1 MTTFTPHFS
10 RVRRSHGLI
19 FLVLLITAGFMLWA
33 TFAEVEQYAR
43 SPGIVIA
50 SARTQ
55 IVQSA
60 NDGVIESVF
69 VHEGDRVKKGS
80 ILARLDGSQV
90 EAAQQDSLAKVAA
103 LKAAT
108 ARLQAEVFGRPL
120 RFPPEIASYATF
132 VSNQTELFQ
141 RRQNALNAEI
151 SNLQK
156 GLRLVREE
164 LDLSLPLLETGDI
177 GKAEVIRLK
186 KQVAE
191 IEGHV
196 TNRRNKYFQ
205 DAQAEMTKAE
215 EDLATQEQ
223 VLAERTAIF
232 ERTELRA
239 PSDGLVRKI
248 LLTTPGAKVRPG
260 EVVMELLPTDS
271 VLIVEVKL
279 KPVDIAFI
287 RIGLPAAI
295 KLDAYDYSIYGI
307 LRGEVSYVSP
317 DALTEDTRAG
327 EQVYYRVHI
336 RIDSGALAERN
347 RESAKKAVEIQ
358 PGMTASVDIRTG
370 SQTVFAYLTKPVTK
384 TFSESLGE
392 R

>member
-1 MTTFTPHFS
+1 MTTLIPYFS
-10 RVRRSHGLI
+10 HVRRSHGLI

-33 TFAEVEQYAR
+33 TFSEIEQYAR
-43 SPGIVIA
+43 SPGVVIA

-60 NDGVIESVF
+60 NDGVIEAVF
-69 VHEGDRVKKGS
+69 VREGDRVKKGS
-80 ILARLDGSQV
+80 VLARLDRSQV

-120 RFPPEIASYATF
+120 RFQPEIASYATF
-132 VSNQTELFQ
+132 ISNQSELFQ

-151 SNLQK
+151 SNLQES
-156 GLRLVREE
+156 LRLTREE
-164 LDLSLPLLETGDI
+164 LHLSLPLLETGDI

-223 VLAERTAIF
+223 VLAERTAVF

-271 VLIVEVKL
+271 VLVVEVKL

-287 RIGLPAAI
+287 RIGLPASI

-347 RESAKKAVEIQ
+347 RESTKKLVEIQ
-358 PGMTASVDIRTG
+358 PGMTASVDIKTG

-384 TFSESLGE
+384 TFSESLSE

>member
-1 MTTFTPHFS
+1 MTTFTPYFS

-33 TFAEVEQYAR
+33 IFAEVEQYAR

-132 VSNQTELFQ
+132 VSNQKELFQ
-141 RRQNALNAEI
+141 RRQNALSAEI

-223 VLAERTAIF
+223 ILAERTAIF

-271 VLIVEVKL
+271 MLIVEVKL

-295 KLDAYDYSIYGI
+295 KLDAYDYSVYGI

-336 RIDSGALAERN
+336 RIDSGALAEHN